1 MPMRDYCCETCGR
14 RWEALSRTRTLVSA
28 GCVACGGEG
37 VPSLSVF
44 SLKVWKVDRSNFAA
58 IAPQDANGK
67 PMTLVETQRSKNV
80 DAYRPGEQHRMLVH
94 EAEAEERR
102 HVVISEQAK
111 REAWR
116 EVSAKTR
123 TVIRG

>member
-1 MPMRDYCCETCGR
+1 MRDYRCVVCDCAF
-14 RWEALSRTRTLVSA
+14 EALSHSRALVVRP
-28 GCVACGGEG
+28 CIECGG
-37 VPSLSVF
+37 VAHPTLSAF